1 MFFFLGGGCKGWL
14 WIEFEYVIVFG
25 AILGIC
31 NRDKEKEGD
40 KGHIMHYKLV
50 VGVQVC
56 LGQCVTK
63 IRRQN
68 DKDKETKW
76 NKKYNIYV
84 TQIYQN
90 KIVNVWLVFLWDN
103 KYNFYFISKSWEN
116 QLQYLIFFQKKRF
129 KFNIYGCSCEFIWY
143 FFFRLSP
150 APLALN
156 PGFILGTEYWLES
169 AVSHGAAQTVS
180 LTWRCHKPPSRRLA
194 SATTDPRR
202 CHCPKRLR

>member
-1 MFFFLGGGCKGWL
+1 MWVVIYKVIIYKAFDCLTLWL
-14 WIEFEYVIVFG
+14 FVGSG
-25 AILGIC
+25 AILGIG
-31 NRDKEKEGD
+31 NRDKEKEED

-129 KFNIYGCSCEFIWY
+129 KFNIYGCSCEFIW
-143 FFFRLSP
+143 FFFSAYLR
-150 APLALN
+150 PL
-156 PGFILGTEYWLES
+156 
-169 AVSHGAAQTVS
+169 
-180 LTWRCHKPPSRRLA
+180 
-194 SATTDPRR
+194 
-202 CHCPKRLR
+202 